1 MGTLL
6 RTVPPVKL
14 AYTKT
19 TPWNVLQDLVAIEP
33 PYAVSVANG
42 VVHISRDAL
51 FHDSRNFLNIPIDD
65 FQLSSEYVFH
75 ANNRL
80 RQLVPQLAN
89 PELAAK
95 DEGGGFAGSF
105 GVGAGDQTAT
115 FHLQNVTVRDILDRF
130 VTSAGFNIWMA
141 TFPEIK
147 STTPKGFFKS
157 ISIFS
162 PDLPDADLPA
172 WDLLYP
178 GYDPVRKGFG
188 LGWKRGDWPSLRQK

>member
-1 MGTLL
+1 M
-6 RTVPPVKL
+6 
-14 AYTKT
+14 
-19 TPWNVLQDLVAIEP
+19 
-33 PYAVSVANG
+33 
-42 VVHISRDAL
+42 
-51 FHDSRNFLNIPIDD
+51 
-65 FQLSSEYVFH
+65 
-75 ANNRL
+75 
-80 RQLVPQLAN
+80 PQLAN
-89 PELAAK
+89 AELAAK
-95 DEGGGFAGSF
+95 NQGGGCAGSF

-162 PDLPDADLPA
+162 RDLPDADLPA

-178 GYDPVRKGFG
+178 AGNLWAVSLKRLWRATFTPHHLKASGTKNKEVSPSPRGLLEFAEQLLVRCQRFSS
-188 LGWKRGDWPSLRQK
+188 RASRP